1 MAEVYLRDKNGQVY
15 AFDEKDSEAAQAA
28 GLTLLTPEEA
38 QQTRLGEA
46 VGRPGADVGGLSTEE
61 RRKAYAAGAAQPKG
75 GFDEGLALREKFGNA
90 LVMGGLWRDVSPEE
104 QFRAKQLSEQ
114 SPWLSAGVEAAGM
127 LPLSVLGGVGAAGA
141 AARMGGSLAARAGAG
156 AGLALFEGAQAEA
169 EIDRTEGEEF
179 NPTRAAIVGFG
190 GALVGAGAAWT
201 LAKAAGVTR
210 NLVNSATRQA
220 TEDMTDRVFRG
231 GLVDDYRIAQWAPE
245 LEADVARRAAAAF
258 DAIEENFNKVAA
270 LGKKQGRIAQLV
282 DSAAMRPEV
291 AAAQA
296 DARLVAIND
305 LRALREAI
313 VAAEPSPTGQ
323 TTRFLGEVDHAI
335 ATLSGEAP
343 PKGGQLWKTLD
354 DHRRAL
360 QGAIG
365 ELEQA
370 YADDAT
376 SAWLSREGLEQL
388 HQTEKRVREGLLRPE
403 VWGER
408 AAKEQAAYN
417 RPFHEKF
424 FPAQKVVRQRFL
436 FGQDRNFKGFVN
448 YRGEQAKILRNLVRP
463 AKGDLDSYNQRQLLT
478 QWLEGVEEIA
488 KVGFDED
495 RAAAQAVL
503 DAVKVLRR
511 APEVGQIISSAA
523 ERHATRAGT
532 AELAVGALAG
542 AAAWG
547 PMGAVVGPALR
558 GARVGEWL
566 GKAARRLGLFR
577 GARPDVE
584 KLFPANAPY
593 EPPTANIADDILE
606 QPLRPDPP
614 PAAPAAAAARRP
626 DHPPAAPAAPARRPP
641 AAPPSPIEEL
651 AMRAMGVRPG
661 ASPDEINEAFA
672 GMAPGARD
680 IAERLEREDALLGGN
695 LDEDFEARPPLSA
708 RPTEPAPA
716 RRPREAITGAQFR
729 EVVGQLQA
737 SGDAQAAE
745 IAETLA
751 KHEDDLRAEGL
762 IDDEV
767 GLLDDGWDAGPQTQ
781 PVEGPPSWA
790 GGAAPPSVFPEAATQ
805 PPPAPPGPD
814 AAERIMAQKIGDAQ
828 GSNEGGWYRGSDG
841 VDRYVKIAKDPSQ
854 AYTEALANRLYQ
866 DAGFFAPSAEVF
878 TTPDGRVGYAT
889 VKLDPL
895 AWRTAKPSSHIV
907 GDSLGNGLGV
917 DMVLANWDVVGATFD
932 NVLVNADLHAVMRLD
947 NGGSLLF
954 RAMGERKTLEQLSA
968 VDWGFFDNEQIAK
981 ALRSGIPLDKWKAM
995 KQTGLED
1002 KEALIR
1008 FYKPHIRANAEKLV
1022 QIRDF
1027 HGGWQAYVRRHA
1039 PDMAEDDVVTT
1050 ALALD
1055 ERLGRVLDMTSD
1067 VEAATPLLGALFP
1080 ENAIVPRTQLLDE
1093 LPEAPPGLEDE
1104 FLKEGMPILAQ
1115 LNDQVKQVADTLTQ
1129 DEREALHFWT
1139 TFGSTELKA
1148 AQRAAATPDK
1158 VPMLGPLDT
1167 AMARLAIDNPTD
1179 FGPLGRYI
1187 YASPAVLSELAL
1199 NDVFR
1204 TGSVISTGYVPDKS
1218 FGDVLMIFRKVDRG
1232 SPLLDALGLPPEHE
1246 VLLDK
1251 GLTFKKVAQYKT
1263 AGDVPVFVF
1272 EQIPDSGIEAIS
1284 PLWRAAG
1291 ALGVPL
1297 GLGAAAAGE
1306 GEEDGAAGAAA
1317 GGLAALAGRRA
1328 MAKRAGEWA
1337 RKTTLFRQYQDRLVQ
1352 STVRALVAGAR
1363 ATPGAAARQAA
1374 RAAIS
1379 RAELAERQKQLAQW
1393 TSDPEELLQRIDEGL
1408 ADMPGDAVG
1417 ATALGSMRALSYLR
1431 ERLPKAMR
1439 INAAAV
1445 RDVPVSEA
1453 SLRTFALYE
1462 RAALR
1467 PADAL
1472 KAAQAEGRIAPE
1484 TLETFETLYPDLLLE
1499 LRVAAA
1505 QEVQAMGVPPS
1516 MQGRLVYAQLMG
1528 QSGAIGDP
1536 AFAPAVTAAL
1546 AAAVEELAAQN
1557 AGSAGSLKATAP
1569 VAPEAPAGL
1578 AKIGR
1583 A

>member
-190 GALVGAGAAWT
+190 GALVGSGAAWT

-376 SAWLSREGLEQL
+376 SAWLSREGLERL

-614 PAAPAAAAARRP
+614 PAAPAAAA
-626 DHPPAAPAAPARRPP
+626 PAAAARRPP
-641 AAPPSPIEEL
+641 AAPPSPIE
-651 AMRAMGVRPG
+651 A
-661 ASPDEINEAFA
+661 
-672 GMAPGARD
+672 
-680 IAERLEREDALLGGN
+680 LGGN
-695 LDEDFEARPPLSA
+695 LDEDALTEQQFNDLIAQLKSSGDDQASELAEELGARSDELRQDGLIREAAEEAGWSDMAGR
-708 RPTEPAPA
+708 TEPAPPPSSMA
-716 RRPREAITGAQFR
+716 PESGPATVRPEEPFVDWGDVDVPDQVVGAPSVAPVPGAAPQPHATSPLLADLPEDERWFAELPQGWQTPSPRERKMIFEAMDDLFGRRLTPQEWAAFAPIEVFQRDLPGDGIGRISAGAIGNGFELRWEYKQPGAVDISRWLRRERNGKLHMHHSMFFVNDLLQGAGTGGRALRSMFESYKKLGIDEVSVDAVDVGRWFWPSIGFEPGAKEVNEAKHALAGWLMSQVDEAEEFLRAPSTNVDLTQSFSKGGLMRAFMLTREGLDAVVSKERQEQFVRDIVDYNPELREFFERFPLDYLKLLRTKDVAGDMETNLPALLSELDGPALDNLYNKLRRFATDRALQFR
-729 EVVGQLQA
+729 VAIPKVEDLGSMYDMANSKFGREFLLSPGFDA
-737 SGDAQAAE
+737 SGPWTSGKIDLTAANSWE
-745 IAETLA
+745 RLQGRLGVSLA
-751 KHEDDLRAEGL
+751 TMALLGLGGSLAGEEDG
-762 IDDEV
+762 
-767 GLLDDGWDAGPQTQ
+767 
-781 PVEGPPSWA
+781 
-790 GGAAPPSVFPEAATQ
+790 GGAA
-805 PPPAPPGPD
+805 
-814 AAERIMAQKIGDAQ
+814 
-828 GSNEGGWYRGSDG
+828 
-841 VDRYVKIAKDPSQ
+841 
-854 AYTEALANRLYQ
+854 
-866 DAGFFAPSAEVF
+866 
-878 TTPDGRVGYAT
+878 
-889 VKLDPL
+889 
-895 AWRTAKPSSHIV
+895 
-907 GDSLGNGLGV
+907 
-917 DMVLANWDVVGATFD
+917 
-932 NVLVNADLHAVMRLD
+932 
-947 NGGSLLF
+947 
-954 RAMGERKTLEQLSA
+954 
-968 VDWGFFDNEQIAK
+968 
-981 ALRSGIPLDKWKAM
+981 
-995 KQTGLED
+995 
-1002 KEALIR
+1002 
-1008 FYKPHIRANAEKLV
+1008 
-1022 QIRDF
+1022 
-1027 HGGWQAYVRRHA
+1027 
-1039 PDMAEDDVVTT
+1039 
-1050 ALALD
+1050 
-1055 ERLGRVLDMTSD
+1055 
-1067 VEAATPLLGALFP
+1067 
-1080 ENAIVPRTQLLDE
+1080 
-1093 LPEAPPGLEDE
+1093 
-1104 FLKEGMPILAQ
+1104 
-1115 LNDQVKQVADTLTQ
+1115 
-1129 DEREALHFWT
+1129 
-1139 TFGSTELKA
+1139 
-1148 AQRAAATPDK
+1148 AAA
-1158 VPMLGPLDT
+1158 
-1167 AMARLAIDNPTD
+1167 A
-1179 FGPLGRYI
+1179 
-1187 YASPAVLSELAL
+1187 
-1199 NDVFR
+1199 
-1204 TGSVISTGYVPDKS
+1204 
-1218 FGDVLMIFRKVDRG
+1218 
-1232 SPLLDALGLPPEHE
+1232 
-1246 VLLDK
+1246 
-1251 GLTFKKVAQYKT
+1251 
-1263 AGDVPVFVF
+1263 
-1272 EQIPDSGIEAIS
+1272 
-1284 PLWRAAG
+1284 
-1291 ALGVPL
+1291 
-1297 GLGAAAAGE
+1297 GLGAAAGGGRGLFAG
-1306 GEEDGAAGAAA
+1306 
-1317 GGLAALAGRRA
+1317 
-1328 MAKRAGEWA
+1328 WA

-1484 TLETFETLYPDLLLE
+1484 TLETFEALYPDLLLE

-1505 QEVQAMGVPPS
+1505 QEVQSMGVPPS

-1536 AFAPAVTAAL
+1536 AFSPAVTAAL

-1557 AGSAGSLKATAP
+1557 AGAGGSLKATAP

>member
-190 GALVGAGAAWT
+190 GALVGGGAAWT

-376 SAWLSREGLEQL
+376 SAWLSREGLERL

-547 PMGAVVGPALR
+547 PVGAVVGPALR

-593 EPPTANIADDILE
+593 EPPTANIADDVLE
-606 QPLRPDPP
+606 GAVPPPEPP
-614 PAAPAAAAARRP
+614 PAAPAATAAA
-626 DHPPAAPAAPARRPP
+626 AT
-641 AAPPSPIEEL
+641 APPDLDVPI
-651 AMRAMGVRPG
+651 
-661 ASPDEINEAFA
+661 
-672 GMAPGARD
+672 
-680 IAERLEREDALLGGN
+680 
-695 LDEDFEARPPLSA
+695 DFEARPPLSA

-729 EVVGQLQA
+729 QVVGQLQA

-790 GGAAPPSVFPEAATQ
+790 GGAAPPSVFPEAASL
-805 PPPAPPGPD
+805 PPPAPPGPE
-814 AAERIMAQKIGDAQ
+814 AAERIMAHKIGDAQ
-828 GSNEGGWYRGSDG
+828 GSNEGGWYRGADG

-854 AYTEALANRLYQ
+854 AYTEALANRIYQ

-878 TTPDGRVGYAT
+878 PTPDGRVGYAT
-889 VKLDPL
+889 VKLDSGWKS
-895 AWRTAKPSSHIV
+895 ATPSSGVV
-907 GDSLGNGLGV
+907 GDSLGKGLGV
-917 DMVLANWDVVGATFD
+917 DMVLANWDVVGASFD
-932 NVLVNADLHAVMRLD
+932 NVMINEGLRTVMRLD

-954 RAMGERKTLEQLSA
+954 RAMGERKTLDQLSK
-968 VDWGFFDNEQIAK
+968 VDWGFLDNPQIAK
-981 ALRSGIPLDKWKAM
+981 ALRSGMPLAKWQAM
-995 KQTGLED
+995 KQAGLED
-1002 KEALIR
+1002 KDVLIS
-1008 FYKPHIRANAEKLV
+1008 FYKPYIRANAEKLAEV
-1022 QIRDF
+1022 RDF

-1055 ERLGRVLDMTSD
+1055 ERLERVLDMTSD
-1067 VEAATPLLGALFP
+1067 VEPSLPLLGALFP
-1080 ENAIVPRTQLLDE
+1080 ENAIVPREQLLDE

-1104 FLKEGMPILAQ
+1104 FLREGMPILAQ
-1115 LNDQVKQVADTLTQ
+1115 LNDQVKQVADTLTL
-1129 DEREALHFWT
+1129 DERAALHSWT
-1139 TFGSTELKA
+1139 TFGFSEVKA
-1148 AQRAAATPDK
+1148 AQMAGATVDE
-1158 VPMLGPLDT
+1158 VPALGPLQS
-1167 AMARLAIDNPTD
+1167 AMDRLAVDNPTD

-1187 YASPAVLSELAL
+1187 HASPAVLSELATS
-1199 NDVFR
+1199 DVFR
-1204 TGSVISTGYVPDKS
+1204 TGSIISTGYVPDES
-1218 FGDVLMIFRKVDRG
+1218 FGETLLIFRKVDRG
-1232 SPLLDALGLPPEHE
+1232 SLLLDALGLPHEHE

-1251 GLTFKKVAQYKT
+1251 GLTFKKVAQYKK
-1263 AGDVPVFVF
+1263 GESPVFVF

-1297 GLGAAAAGE
+1297 GLGAAAA

-1484 TLETFETLYPDLLLE
+1484 TLETFEALYPDLLLE

-1505 QEVQAMGVPPS
+1505 QEVQSMGVPPS

-1536 AFAPAVTAAL
+1536 AFSPAVTAAL

-1557 AGSAGSLKATAP
+1557 AGAGGSLKATAP